1 MSIISI
7 ELSDQ
12 QISELKV
19 LLKDYKNVNPP
30 NYANFQVKENNLNI
44 IVYNSKKV
52 VFSGSKAL
60 EIAEAFKPKLILPQA
75 GSDETGN
82 GSYFGPICVAAAY
95 IDEETYE
102 KIKHLNLGDSKA
114 INDDYINEIGQFLRE
129 NVKHSLLILDNK
141 TYNQIQKTTNQN
153 KMKAMLHN
161 QAFTNLNKQVKLPKL
176 TIIDQFTPKDLYFK
190 YLKDETVIYE
200 DLIFETKAESKY
212 LAVAVASIIA
222 RFAFNVALM
231 QMSKHYNFNFLSGA
245 NPKVDKN
252 AQDFVNKYSIKEL
265 NKVAKVHF
273 SNTKRL
279 KSS

>member
-1 MSIISI
+1 
-7 ELSDQ
+7 
-12 QISELKV
+12 
-19 LLKDYKNVNPP
+19 
-30 NYANFQVKENNLNI
+30 
-44 IVYNSKKV
+44 
-52 VFSGSKAL
+52 
-60 EIAEAFKPKLILPQA
+60 
-75 GSDETGN
+75 
-82 GSYFGPICVAAAY
+82 
-95 IDEETYE
+95 
-102 KIKHLNLGDSKA
+102 
-114 INDDYINEIGQFLRE
+114 
-129 NVKHSLLILDNK
+129 
-141 TYNQIQKTTNQN
+141 
-153 KMKAMLHN
+153 MKAMLHN

-176 TIIDQFTPKDLYFK
+176 AIIDQFTPKDLYFK